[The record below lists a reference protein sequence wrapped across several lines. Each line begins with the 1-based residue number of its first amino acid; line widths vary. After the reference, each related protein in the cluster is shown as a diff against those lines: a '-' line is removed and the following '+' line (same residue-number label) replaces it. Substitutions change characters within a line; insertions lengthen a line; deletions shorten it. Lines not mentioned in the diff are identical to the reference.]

1 MFPLLN
7 LNYDAPQEGTRA
19 GSSRPAFSLF
29 HPFSPFRHPLGITIS
44 LQTKQ
49 SRGTAGQRRG
59 PAGDSVGAPDCGLP
73 GESAVTVPA
82 QGGVAPQGAVH
93 LREGQ

>member
-1 MFPLLN
+1 MDREEHTVLV
-7 LNYDAPQEGTRA
+7 PQEGTWA
-19 GSSRPAFSLF
+19 GSSRPALSLF
-29 HPFSPFRHPLGITIS
+29 HPFSPFHNPLGITVS

-49 SRGTAGQRRG
+49 SWGTAGQRRG
-59 PAGDSVGAPDCGLP
+59 PTGDRVGAPDCGLP
-73 GESAVTVPA
+73 RGSAVTVPA

>member
-1 MFPLLN
+1 MDREEHTVLV
-7 LNYDAPQEGTRA
+7 PQEGTWA
-19 GSSRPAFSLF
+19 GSSHPALSLF
-29 HPFSPFRHPLGITIS
+29 HPFSPFCHPLGITVS

-49 SRGTAGQRRG
+49 SWGMAGQRRG
-59 PAGDSVGAPDCGLP
+59 PTGDRVGAPDCGLP
-73 GESAVTVPA
+73 RGSAVTVPA